1 MKFGIFDHI
10 DRRGEPLQKTYQD
23 RLSLI
28 AAADAA
34 GFYCYHLAEHHS
46 TPLGMA
52 PSPSVF
58 LAAVAQHTKRMRLGP
73 MVYVLPLY
81 IPLRLIEEI
90 CMLDN
95 LSGGRLDVGIG
106 RGISPFEVGGYGI
119 DPAES
124 RTIME
129 ETLEVLLKGLTED
142 RLTHHGERYHYDD
155 VGMELRPIQR
165 PHPPLW
171 AGAGSEDSL
180 TFAARHGMN
189 MIALGPDA
197 RIKQVTD
204 FYEDSWNTHK
214 NDPKRAHVSA
224 PHPMIGAYRHVV
236 VADTNAEAEK
246 LAQIAF
252 PYWFDSLIKLWRDH
266 DTSPPG
272 AIIKDYDEARRAGQ
286 LIAGA
291 PEAVRESLAAQ
302 FDTCGHNYAVLQIA
316 FGNLTHEQEMRS
328 LELLA
333 SEVLPAFVSSP
344 TS

>member
-1 MKFGIFDHI
+1 
-10 DRRGEPLQKTYQD
+10 
-23 RLSLI
+23 
-28 AAADAA
+28 
-34 GFYCYHLAEHHS
+34 
-46 TPLGMA
+46 
-52 PSPSVF
+52 
-58 LAAVAQHTKRMRLGP
+58 
-73 MVYVLPLY
+73 
-81 IPLRLIEEI
+81 
-90 CMLDN
+90 
-95 LSGGRLDVGIG
+95 
-106 RGISPFEVGGYGI
+106 
-119 DPAES
+119 
-124 RTIME
+124 
-129 ETLEVLLKGLTED
+129 
-142 RLTHHGERYHYDD
+142 
-155 VGMELRPIQR
+155 
-165 PHPPLW
+165 
-171 AGAGSEDSL
+171 
-180 TFAARHGMN
+180 
-189 MIALGPDA
+189 
-197 RIKQVTD
+197 
-204 FYEDSWNTHK
+204 
-214 NDPKRAHVSA
+214 
-224 PHPMIGAYRHVV
+224 MIGAYRHVV